1 MKNLFLTIVL
11 FILAIFPLCAQYQA
25 RITETTGKVEI
36 RLGEGSWQVAVE
48 GTTLA
53 PGAYISTGFNSTA
66 TLDLGASLLQVKPLT
81 RMQLQELVE
90 KEGSLSTEL
99 FLRVGKVRA
108 EVKSVEGLTQD
119 FKLRSP
125 VSTAAVR
132 GTILDRDVFS
142 VDVIDGLVSFSNL
155 YNQTRT
161 VGGGERSNTGGK
173 DLPRGGKASKDSR
186 TDIPVNTSPTGA
198 NALIDPGA
206 PSPDVTVTLVWIF

>member
-1 MKNLFLTIVL
+1 MKKHFLILILFAITVCSL
-11 FILAIFPLCAQYQA
+11 FAQNQA
-25 RITETTGKVEI
+25 RITEITGKVEI
-36 RLGEGSWQVAVE
+36 RTDVGPWQPANEGMILS
-48 GTTLA
+48 

-66 TLDLGASLLQVKPLT
+66 TLDLGGSLLQVKPLT

-132 GTILDRDVFS
+132 GTILDFDVFS
-142 VDVIDGLVSFSNL
+142 VNVIDGLVSFSNL

-173 DLPRGGKASKDSR
+173 DIPSGGKESKDSQ
-186 TDIPVNTSPTGA
+186 TDIPVNTSPTGTDA
-198 NALIDPGA
+198 IIDPGA
-206 PSPDVTVTLVWIF
+206 PSLDATVTIVWIF